1 MFYLPLLILS
11 LLMSML
17 MSSFEM
23 AYVRKAPFFNAG
35 KFDDLLHDRTGVMAT
50 VLFWNTVALVFG
62 SISLYGLLRSL
73 PGAIVWSGV
82 IAALLFAIVGDFL
95 PKLVAITHLDRVFR
109 LEMYP
114 FLFFYYL
121 SRLLL
126 IIPLASRILQS
137 KYRREEVVDMI
148 MAYLRGRVSEED
160 LRFAGRFIRSLYEP
174 AYRYAHEGGKG
185 CRYDG
190 EDPTVLDVLRFMRS
204 RRCTSVEVNG
214 KVFDL
219 HEYLKDVLR
228 GLEYGASDLE

>member
-1 MFYLPLLILS
+1 MMFYLPILILS

-23 AYVRKAPFFNAG
+23 AYVRKAPFFNTG
-35 KFDDLLHDRTGVMAT
+35 RFDDLLHDRTGVLAT

-62 SISLYGLLRSL
+62 SISLYGLLKSL

-82 IAALLFAIVGDFL
+82 MAALLFAVVGDFL
-95 PKLVAITHLDRVFR
+95 PKLAAITHLDLLFR
-109 LEMYP
+109 IELYP

-126 IIPLASRILQS
+126 ITPLASRILQS

-160 LRFAGRFIRSLYEP
+160 LRFAGRLIHSLYEP
-174 AYRYAHEGGKG
+174 AQRYAREGRGR
-185 CRYDG
+185 CRYEG
-190 EDPTVLDVLRFMRS
+190 NDPTVLDVLRFMRS
-204 RRCTSVEVNG
+204 KRCTSVSLNG
-214 KVFDL
+214 KVFEL
-219 HEYLKDVLR
+219 HGYLRDILR
-228 GLEYGASDLE
+228 EVETSDLE